1 MTRVLND
8 GPHSVD
14 KFEESPNLNYSSFF
28 GQTGILNLE
37 SSIYGI
43 LLAGT
48 DTVSAFLEWFVMYM
62 TAFPDVQEKCN
73 REVEAVIGNRM
84 ANLEDRTKTHYLEAT
99 LQEISRHCP
108 HLALTVQHYLTADT
122 TVGGHALPKGT
133 QVACSR
139 SS

>member
-1 MTRVLND
+1 MND
-8 GPHSVD
+8 
-14 KFEESPNLNYSSFF
+14 SSFF

-133 QVACSR
+133 QVSQVACS